1 MYPRVIGY
9 QVIVILQGFTVYTTV
24 IVYKVYI
31 ILEVLYSVHNSHS
44 VHSVHYI
51 TAVVRCTQ
59 ELQGTQCTLYYRNF
73 AVTKQSQCAQCIF
86 QCICCTVYTYI
97 RAVVLSQCTQGSL
110 YHSCCTVYTAVIE
123 KKCKLYYRCC
133 NVYITAIGY
142 TVFTISQL
150 SNEYILFQYMYG
162 VYNSHK
168 KLYSVHYITVVGQ
181 YIKQSQGT
189 KCKIYY
195 SWCTQQ

>member
-1 MYPRVIGY
+1 MG
-9 QVIVILQGFTVYTTV
+9 YTT
-24 IVYKVYI
+24 IILYKVYI
-31 ILEVLYSVHNSHS
+31 ILELLY
-44 VHSVHYI
+44 
-51 TAVVRCTQ
+51 C
-59 ELQGTQCTLYYRNF
+59 
-73 AVTKQSQCAQCIF
+73 
-86 QCICCTVYTYI
+86 
-97 RAVVLSQCTQGSL
+97 QGSL

-123 KKCKLYYRCC
+123 TKCKLYYRCC

-181 YIKQSQGT
+181 YIK
-189 KCKIYY
+189 
-195 SWCTQQ
+195 